1 MSVVGYLVGDI
12 RNLGLKGGAWMGS
25 QTRMVKGAVV
35 FPQSLQHFV
44 GEVET
49 RLLGIAL
56 LEHLDDPQALPV
68 MIESPVIFHQAVER
82 LLSRVAEGG
91 VPEVM
96 GKGDRLGQ
104 VLVEAQGA
112 GNGTTD

>member
-1 MSVVGYLVGDI
+1 
-12 RNLGLKGGAWMGS
+12 
-25 QTRMVKGAVV
+25 
-35 FPQSLQHFV
+35 
-44 GEVET
+44 
-49 RLLGIAL
+49 
-56 LEHLDDPQALPV
+56 

-104 VLVEAQGA
+104 VLVESQGA